1 MSTERQ
7 GGKAVGERWAGDTER
22 LLDAIRGNSDAIR
35 STAQITKDL
44 HERNESRLA
53 TMERQLQKHTGM
65 FDQYLIKQEAWERLQ
80 QEFSG
85 SNSFYVQL
93 SMLKMELTRAKEVV
107 TAIQIECAT
116 ELKKLIEG
124 RQQREEE
131 EEQRKRDHENNSA
144 KVRLALIA
152 AFGTMIT
159 SISAILLEI
168 FKK

>member
-1 MSTERQ
+1 M
-7 GGKAVGERWAGDTER
+7 GERWPGDTDR
-22 LLDAIRGNSDAIR
+22 ILNAIRD
-35 STAQITKDL
+35 TAQVTKDM
-44 HERNESRLA
+44 HQRNETRLEV
-53 TMERQLQKHTGM
+53 MERQLQKHNGLL
-65 FDQYLIKQEAWERLQ
+65 DQYLIKQEAWERLQ

-85 SNSFYVQL
+85 PKSFYVQL
-93 SMLKMELTRAKEVV
+93 SVLQGELTRANEVV
-107 TAIQIECAT
+107 AAIRTECAN
-116 ELKKLIEG
+116 ELRKLIEG
-124 RQQREEE
+124 REEREQE